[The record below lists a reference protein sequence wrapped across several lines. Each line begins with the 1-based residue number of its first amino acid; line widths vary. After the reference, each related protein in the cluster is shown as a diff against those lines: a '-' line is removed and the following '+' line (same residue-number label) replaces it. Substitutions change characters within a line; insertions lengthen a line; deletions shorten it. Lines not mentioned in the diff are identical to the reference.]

1 MDQFQLIVLCASG
14 ALTLIAF
21 SEKIRSVLLKPF
33 RWLFFQSHQEIRS
46 TMDERC
52 IELSTRIEEVS
63 TRQEEKILEM
73 NAMSWGLLAI
83 LHDRVFQACMY
94 FIEKGEV
101 SCDELENLD
110 YLYRGYSSL
119 GGNGICETLFNKV
132 KELKITN

>member
-1 MDQFQLIVLCASG
+1 MDQFQSVVLIAG
-14 ALTLIAF
+14 GIITLIAL
-21 SEKIRSVLLKPF
+21 SEKLRGIVCKPF
-33 RWLFFQSHQEIRS
+33 AYLFFRPHQEIRN

-52 IELSTRIEEVS
+52 VELSNRIEEVS

-94 FIEKGEV
+94 FIERGEI

>member
-33 RWLFFQSHQEIRS
+33 RWLFFRPHQEIRS

-94 FIEKGEV
+94 FIERGEI